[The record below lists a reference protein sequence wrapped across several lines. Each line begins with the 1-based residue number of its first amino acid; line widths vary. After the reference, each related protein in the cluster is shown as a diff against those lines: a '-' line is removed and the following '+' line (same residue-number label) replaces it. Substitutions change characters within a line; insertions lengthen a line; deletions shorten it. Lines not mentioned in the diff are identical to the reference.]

1 VTSDTILPDH
11 KQNPPAEP
19 FGPPGA
25 DGLPQGQ
32 SAGPTSSRALSIG
45 RHERARRTAE
55 LLRQAHDCVD
65 EERRHALLDDVVV
78 LNMGVADALAR
89 RYRARG
95 IALDDLEQVAYLALV
110 KAARGYDDTAGH
122 DFLSYAVPTIRGELK
137 RHFRDQ
143 GWTIRPTRRIQELQ
157 ARISAAES
165 ELSFALGRSPRPSE
179 IATHLDE
186 PVEDVREALS
196 TDGCFSP
203 TSLDQPANVD
213 TDTTIGDLIGA
224 EDAARNAV
232 EARVILA
239 PAVRRLGERDRRI
252 LMLRFIRGWTQQEIA
267 SDIGVTQMQVSRL
280 LTRILGQL
288 RNQLEDQDLA
298 TSTLRSA

>member
-1 VTSDTILPDH
+1 MSSDIFATDQASPSTTEH
-11 KQNPPAEP
+11 APSPTERSRSA
-19 FGPPGA
+19 
-25 DGLPQGQ
+25 GQ
-32 SAGPTSSRALSIG
+32 SVSRA
-45 RHERARRTAE
+45 ERARRTAE
-55 LLRQAHDCVD
+55 LLREAYECSD

-95 IALDDLEQVAYLALV
+95 ISLDDLEQVAYLALV
-110 KAARGYDDTAGH
+110 KAARGYDETAGH

-157 ARISAAES
+157 ARINSAES
-165 ELSFALGRSPRPSE
+165 ELCFSLGRSPRPSE
-179 IATHLDE
+179 IAAHLGE
-186 PVEDVREALS
+186 GLEDVREALS

-203 TSLDQPANVD
+203 TSLDQPATAE
-213 TDTTIGDLIGA
+213 TDTTIGDLIGN
-224 EDAARNAV
+224 EDAARDAV

-239 PAVRRLGERDRRI
+239 PVVRRLGERDRRI
-252 LMLRFIRGWTQQEIA
+252 LMLRFMRGWTQQEIA

-280 LTRILGQL
+280 LTRILGEL
-288 RNQLEDQDLA
+288 RTELEDQEVEPSMLH
-298 TSTLRSA
+298 SA